1 MYQALKHLHMTC
13 VILSLAGFLL
23 RGWWMYRG
31 SPLLSTRLVRT
42 VPHVVDT
49 VLLATAI
56 TLAVMIEQ
64 YPLQASWVTAKV
76 AGLLGYIVL
85 GTIALKRGRTM
96 RIRLSAFAAAV
107 VVFSWIVSVAFSKNP
122 AGWFAA
128 VV

>member
-13 VILSLAGFLL
+13 VILSLGGFLL
-23 RGWWMYRG
+23 RSWWMCRG
-31 SPLLSTRLVRT
+31 NALLSTRLVRT

-49 VLLATAI
+49 VLLATGI